1 MNDPTF
7 EFITEINQKQAVF
20 SEAPI
25 TDEEII
31 NAVEKVKEAIR
42 KITDDPLNF
51 NVRGMT
57 LYYKSR
63 VDDNYN
69 PTGICDFW
77 ADDDRKNILFTMT
90 VAHFQVVER
99 ELGKMHLSES
109 YSLGRHEGHCHLHW

>member
-1 MNDPTF
+1 MNDPTLT
-7 EFITEINQKQAVF
+7 FINEIREKQAEF
-20 SEAPI
+20 REATV
-25 TDEEII
+25 TDAEIL
-31 NAVEKVKEAIR
+31 NAVEKIKDAIR

-51 NVRGMT
+51 NVKGMT

-63 VDDNYN
+63 VDEKYE

-99 ELGKMHLSES
+99 ELRNMHLSES
-109 YSLGRHEGHCHLHW
+109 YSLGRHDGHCHLHW

>member
-1 MNDPTF
+1 MHDPTL
-7 EFITEINQKQAVF
+7 EFINEIKQKQAAF
-20 SEAPI
+20 REAPI
-25 TDEEII
+25 IDAEII
-31 NAVEKVKEAIR
+31 NAVEKVKAAIR

-51 NVRGMT
+51 NVNSMT

-63 VDDNYN
+63 VDEHYE

-77 ADDDRKNILFTMT
+77 ADDDSKNILFTMT

>member
-1 MNDPTF
+1 MNDPTL
-7 EFITEINQKQAVF
+7 EFITEINQKQAAF
-20 SEAPI
+20 SEAPV

-31 NAVEKVKEAIR
+31 NAVEKVKEAI
-42 KITDDPLNF
+42 KKVTDDPLNF

-63 VDDNYN
+63 VDEKYE

-99 ELGKMHLSES
+99 ELGKLHLSES

>member
-1 MNDPTF
+1 MNDPTL
-7 EFITEINQKQAVF
+7 EFINEISQKQAAF

-31 NAVEKVKEAIR
+31 NAVEKVKDAIR

-63 VDDNYN
+63 VDEKYE

>member
-1 MNDPTF
+1 MSFVD
-7 EFITEINQKQAVF
+7 EIRQKQQQF
-20 SEAPI
+20 KEEPI
-25 TDEEII
+25 TQEEII
-31 NAVEKVKEAIR
+31 NAVNKIKEAIR

-51 NVRGMT
+51 NVYGMT

-63 VDDNYN
+63 VDEQYE

-99 ELGKMHLSES
+99 ELGKLHLSES
-109 YSLGRHEGHCHLHW
+109 YSLGRHEGHCHLQW